1 MHSGFAS
8 GTRLRSL
15 LLLAPLLLPLPGFAS
30 DCLSIDEAPKHIG
43 QMACVTGK
51 VLKVGET
58 RSTHYLDF
66 CSDYRRCPFSVVI
79 FKKDIKNPKML
90 EEFPGHTIRI
100 YGPIQEYRGRPE
112 IVLKLE
118 QQLSGEPGPYA
129 DALAPRPKRD
139 RQPPVHPGSG
149 VTPPR

>member
-1 MHSGFAS
+1 MTTSSRAGALV
-8 GTRLRSL
+8 RALVVAA
-15 LLLAPLLLPLPGFAS
+15 LACSPLSSVAA
-30 DCLSIDEAPKHIG
+30 DCLSIDEAPKNIG

-51 VLKVGET
+51 VLKVGES
-58 RSTHYLDF
+58 RSTYYLDF

-79 FKKDIKNPKML
+79 FKKDIKDAKLL
-90 EEFPGHTIRI
+90 EQFPGMVIRI

-129 DALAPRPKRD
+129 DALVPRQKKDRRAPIPPGAGLNRP
-139 RQPPVHPGSG
+139 
-149 VTPPR
+149 

>member
-1 MHSGFAS
+1 MFSFFSSSRHLR
-8 GTRLRSL
+8 RLLFPTAL
-15 LLLAPLLLPLPGFAS
+15 LFPLSALAA

-58 RSTHYLDF
+58 RATHYLDF
-66 CSDYRRCPFSVVI
+66 CDDYRRCPFSVVI
-79 FKKDIKNPKML
+79 FKKDIKNPKLL

-129 DALAPRPKRD
+129 DALVPRQKQDRRAPS
-139 RQPPVHPGSG
+139 HPGAG
-149 VTPPR
+149 LPPRR